1 MSDLKRT
8 ARDAVSRCPHCG
20 NVTGLELSPE
30 LRYRCRICGGPRVPT
45 QGEHPERTLREREH
59 LVKARRAQR
68 AAWLF
73 RALWIVSGVIGGF
86 TFLSTLFMLLLF
98 SGLGTG
104 WASLLLFGAVPLL
117 LAFWARRRT
126 RSARATTK
134 DELELAWTSVAHELL
149 KASEGEL
156 TSAELAKLMLTDERH
171 ADLLLARLNVD
182 DQVHSRVTDDGQVTY
197 SVRAT
202 QRFRVG
208 ETPFEE
214 RGSNDTLLLDDDR
227 VLDEERA
234 SDDDKVLKTEVL
246 DDEVLNDEAQH
257 REGLRRRSE

>member
-1 MSDLKRT
+1 MSDLKRI

-20 NVTGLELSPE
+20 NVTGLELSPD

-45 QGEHPERTLREREH
+45 RGEHPERTLREREH

-68 AAWLF
+68 AAWLY

-86 TFLSTLFMLLLF
+86 TFLTTLIMLLLF

-126 RSARATTK
+126 RRARASTK
-134 DELELAWTSVAHELL
+134 DELDLAWTSVAHQLL

-156 TSAELAKLMLTDERH
+156 TSAELANLMLTDERH

-202 QRFRVG
+202 EHFRVG
-208 ETPFEE
+208 EDPFEE
-214 RGSNDTLLLDDDR
+214 RGSNETLVLEDDKVLDDDR
-227 VLDEERA
+227 V
-234 SDDDKVLKTEVL
+234 SDDDEVL
-246 DDEVLNDEAQH
+246 DDDAQH
-257 REGLRRRSE
+257 EQVVRRRSE

>member
-1 MSDLKRT
+1 MSDLKRI

-20 NVTGLELSPE
+20 NVTGLELSPD
-30 LRYRCRICGGPRVPT
+30 LHYRCRICGGPRVPMR
-45 QGEHPERTLREREH
+45 GEHPERTLREREH

-86 TFLSTLFMLLLF
+86 TFLATLFMLLLF

-126 RSARATTK
+126 HSARAVTK
-134 DELELAWTSVAHELL
+134 DELDLAWTSVAHELL

-156 TSAELAKLMLTDERH
+156 TSAELADLMLTDERH

-202 QRFRVG
+202 QHFRVG
-208 ETPFEE
+208 ESPFDA
-214 RGSNDTLLLDDDR
+214 GAAGDTVLLDDDS
-227 VLDEERA
+227 A
-234 SDDDKVLKTEVL
+234 FDDSALESSSALEDSSAL
-246 DDEVLNDEAQH
+246 DDEARPPEA
-257 REGLRRRSE
+257 LRRRSE